1 MLLPILRTKTIL
13 CFRYVWMFVGL
24 EDTTNTGVDI
34 TQSRHL
40 FVSHCYAVHAILFFS
55 MELTFFFW
63 LSFLLNECQPKTAHL
78 LLNEFIH
85 RMGRSQKVWNQQCK
99 HTVLRG
105 ILSKDKSRQTQTQ
118 ITTII
123 IAAYKFIM
131 KIYYGFHLSFI
142 CPQMTITRKKWN
154 LKGVEACKRD
164 IEIQLNM
171 RYCFGLH
178 PSLSYITNM
187 IRCLV

>member
-40 FVSHCYAVHAILFFS
+40 FVSHCYAVNAILFFS

-99 HTVLRG
+99 HTVVRD

-118 ITTII
+118 NTNH
-123 IAAYKFIM
+123 FNNNCSLQ
-131 KIYYGFHLSFI
+131 IYHENILWLPSVIHLSANDNYKEKMEFE
-142 CPQMTITRKKWN
+142 RRW
-154 LKGVEACKRD
+154 
-164 IEIQLNM
+164 
-171 RYCFGLH
+171 
-178 PSLSYITNM
+178 SL
-187 IRCLV
+187 